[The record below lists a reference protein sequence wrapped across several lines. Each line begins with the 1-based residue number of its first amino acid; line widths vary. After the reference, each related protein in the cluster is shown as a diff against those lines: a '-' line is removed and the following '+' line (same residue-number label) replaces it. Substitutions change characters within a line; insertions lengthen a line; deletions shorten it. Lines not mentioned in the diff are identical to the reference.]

1 MHNLYVTVV
10 NRYCALL
17 IIKRLCVTCVFFF
30 CFLFQSIFDTPFL
43 LSTTVL
49 DYYVFCSLSCTSVV
63 LMFVEWL
70 FTKDA
75 ADLLAPYVLE
85 FVVFSALC
93 LSSLSTR
100 ATTNII
106 S

>member
-1 MHNLYVTVV
+1 
-10 NRYCALL
+10 
-17 IIKRLCVTCVFFF
+17 
-30 CFLFQSIFDTPFL
+30 
-43 LSTTVL
+43 
-49 DYYVFCSLSCTSVV
+49 
-63 LMFVEWL
+63 MFVEWL